1 MKSDYNS
8 KVLQVI
14 KEKKLL
20 DNDNFDYIV
29 KKIKDDK
36 SLNIDGVIKNTHII
50 DPEEYAQIKSDIIG
64 IPYKNLIDEEIDK
77 KVLKLLPVNLSKNY
91 KMVIF
96 KRIGNILNVGLVD
109 PGDFSAIEAAEFL
122 AHKNNC
128 TIKYYLISEDSFNHV
143 LGKAEDIVQEVGE
156 VLDYAKEKLG
166 KSEPIDTEIEEV
178 KMDGGN
184 FDEIIKS
191 APVSR
196 IVSVVLKHAVDGR
209 ASDVHIEPVNKKSV
223 IRFRIDGK
231 LHNSIIL
238 PLYIHNALIA
248 RVKVMASMKIDE
260 TRVPQDGRIRIKVK
274 GERIDF
280 RVSTLPLVDYEKVV
294 MRVLSTPK
302 KVPSLDELGFG
313 GQLKGEIEKNI
324 KKPNG
329 MILVTGPTG
338 SGKSFTLFT
347 FLNKINSESINISTL
362 EDPVE
367 YNIEGVNQSQ
377 VRPEANFTFASG
389 LRSLL
394 RQDPDV
400 LMVGEI
406 RDSETAELAVHAA
419 LTGHLVLS
427 TLHTN
432 DAIGAVPR
440 LIDMKVE
447 PFLLSSTLNM
457 ILAQRLVRKICN
469 NCKEEFDPPANLK
482 ERVKKSID
490 ELSEAAFYGKVKK
503 GDKIKFYHGKGCS
516 RCGGTGYK
524 GRTAITET
532 LIFDRKLKDI
542 VANGTNMKDFQ
553 EELDSRGYANMMQ
566 DGLIK
571 VLNGI
576 TTLEEVLIATKQ
588 T

>member
-1 MKSDYNS
+1 MKSDYDS
-8 KVLQVI
+8 KILEVI

-20 DNDNFDYIV
+20 DNDNFNYIIE
-29 KKIKDDK
+29 KLKDDK
-36 SLNIDGVIKNTHII
+36 SLSIDNVIKNAHVI
-50 DPEEYAQIKSDIIG
+50 DVEEYAKIKSSIVG
-64 IPYKNLIDEEIDK
+64 VPYKNLIDEKIDEE
-77 KVLKLLPVNLSKNY
+77 VLKILPLNLSKNY

-96 KRIGNILNVGLVD
+96 KKIGNVLDVGLVD
-109 PGDFSAIEAAEFL
+109 PGDFSAVEAIEFL
-122 AHKNNC
+122 AHKNKY
-128 TIKYYLISEDSFNHV
+128 TLKYYLISEDSFNHV
-143 LGKAEDIVQEVGE
+143 LGKSEDIVQEVGE

-166 KSEPIDTEIEEV
+166 KSVSDADIEEV
-178 KMDGGN
+178 KMDSGEN

-209 ASDVHIEPVNKKSV
+209 ASDVHVEPVGKHSI

-231 LHNSIIL
+231 LHNSIVL

-248 RVKVMASMKIDE
+248 RVKVMANMKIDE
-260 TRVPQDGRIRIKVK
+260 TRIPQDGRIRVKVK

-280 RVSTLPLVDYEKVV
+280 RVSTLPLLDYEKVV

-302 KVPSLDELGFG
+302 EVPSLDELGFS
-313 GQLKGEIEKNI
+313 GQLKKEIEANI
-324 KKPNG
+324 KKPTG

-347 FLNKINSESINISTL
+347 FLNKINSEFINISTL

-367 YNIEGVNQSQ
+367 YNIDGVNQSQ
-377 VRPEANFTFASG
+377 VRPEADFTFASG

-400 LMVGEI
+400 IMVGEI
-406 RDSETAELAVHAA
+406 RDNETAELAIHAA

-432 DAIGAVPR
+432 DAIGAIPR

-457 ILAQRLVRKICN
+457 ILAQRLVRRICD
-469 NCKEEFDPPANLK
+469 NCKEEFDPPVALK
-482 ERVKKSID
+482 DRVKKTID
-490 ELSEAAFYGKVKK
+490 ELPETAFYGDIKK
-503 GDKIKFYHGKGCS
+503 GDEIKFYHGKGCS

-524 GRTAITET
+524 GRIAITET
-532 LIFDRKLKDI
+532 LVLDRKLKNIIADGI
-542 VANGTNMKDFQ
+542 NMDVLQ
-553 EELDSRGYANMMQ
+553 TELDNRKYINMIQ

-571 VLNGI
+571 VLKGV
-576 TTLEEVLIATKQ
+576 TTLEEVLLATKQ

>member
-1 MKSDYNS
+1 MKSDYNN
-8 KVLQVI
+8 KILGVI
-14 KEKKLL
+14 KEQKLL
-20 DNDNFDYIV
+20 DDNNLDYVV
-29 KKIKDDK
+29 KKITENQDVDIDQIIKDM
-36 SLNIDGVIKNTHII
+36 HIV
-50 DPEEYAQIKSDIIG
+50 DVEEYAKLRSKVIN
-64 IPYKNLIDEEIDK
+64 IPYKNLIDEKIDE
-77 KVLKLLPVNLSKNY
+77 KVLKLLPISLSKNY

-96 KRIGNILNVGLVD
+96 KKTGNILDVGLVD
-109 PGDFSAIEAAEFL
+109 PENFSAVEAAEFL
-122 AHKNNC
+122 AHKNNYN
-128 TIKYYLISEDSFNHV
+128 IKYHLISEDSFNHV
-143 LGKAEDIVQEVGE
+143 LGKSEDIVQEVGE

-166 KSEPIDTEIEEV
+166 KSGLTDTEIEEV
-178 KMDGGN
+178 KMDSEN
-184 FDEIIKS
+184 FDEIIRS

-196 IVSVVLKHAVDGR
+196 IISVVLKHAVDGR
-209 ASDVHIEPVNKKSV
+209 ASDVHIEPVNKQSV

-231 LHNSIIL
+231 LHNSIVL
-238 PLYIHNALIA
+238 PIYIHNALIA
-248 RVKVMASMKIDE
+248 RVKVMANMKIDE
-260 TRVPQDGRIRIKVK
+260 TRIPQDGRIRVKVK

-280 RVSTLPLVDYEKVV
+280 RISTLPLIDYEKVV

-302 KVPSLDELGFG
+302 KVPTLDELGFG
-313 GQLKGEIEKNI
+313 GPLKEEVEKNI

-347 FLNKINSESINISTL
+347 FLNKINSELINISTL

-377 VRPEANFTFASG
+377 VKPEANFTFASG

-400 LMVGEI
+400 IMVGEI
-406 RDSETAELAVHAA
+406 RDNETAELAIHAA

-432 DAIGAVPR
+432 DAIGAIPR

-457 ILAQRLVRKICN
+457 ILAQRLVRKICE
-469 NCKEEFDPPANLK
+469 NCKEEFDPPEALK
-482 ERVKKSID
+482 ERVKTSID
-490 ELSEAAFYGKVKK
+490 ELSEKVFYGNSKK
-503 GDKIKFYHGKGCS
+503 EDPIKFYHGKGCS

-524 GRTAITET
+524 GRTAITEV
-532 LIFDRKLKDI
+532 LIFDQKLKSI
-542 VANGTNMKDFQ
+542 VANGSNMNEFQ
-553 EELDSRGYANMMQ
+553 KELEEREYVNMMQ

-571 VLNGI
+571 VLNGV

-588 T
+588 N

>member
-8 KVLQVI
+8 KILRVV

-20 DNDNFDYIV
+20 DDDNLNYVTEKLKEDASLSID
-29 KKIKDDK
+29 KI
-36 SLNIDGVIKNTHII
+36 IKNIHII
-50 DPEEYAQIKSDIIG
+50 DIEEYAKVKAGVIDV
-64 IPYKNLIDEEIDK
+64 PYRNLVDEKIDNEVI
-77 KVLKLLPVNLSKNY
+77 KLLPLNLSKNY

-96 KRIGNILNVGLVD
+96 NKTGNVLDVGLVD
-109 PGDFSAIEAAEFL
+109 PGNFSAIEAAEFL
-122 AHKNNC
+122 AHKNSY
-128 TIKYYLISEDSFNHV
+128 TIKYYLISEASFNHV
-143 LGKAEDIVQEVGE
+143 LGKLEDIVQEVGE
-156 VLDYAKEKLG
+156 VLDYAKEKFG
-166 KSEPIDTEIEEV
+166 KDSSGDEEIEEV
-178 KMDGGN
+178 KIDSEN
-184 FDEIIKS
+184 FDEIIRS
-191 APVSR
+191 APISR
-196 IVSVVLKHAVDGR
+196 IVSVLLKHAVDGR
-209 ASDVHIEPVNKKSV
+209 ASDVHIEPVNKQSV
-223 IRFRIDGK
+223 IRFRIDGR
-231 LHNSIIL
+231 LHNSIVL
-238 PLYIHNALIA
+238 PIYIHNALIA
-248 RVKVMASMKIDE
+248 RVKVMANMKIDE
-260 TRVPQDGRIRIKVK
+260 TRVPQDGRIRVKIK

-280 RVSTLPLVDYEKVV
+280 RVSTLPLIDYEKVV

-302 KVPSLDELGFG
+302 KIPSLDELGFSG
-313 GQLKGEIEKNI
+313 FLKKEVERNI

-347 FLNKINSESINISTL
+347 FLNKIKSEFINISTL

-377 VRPEANFTFASG
+377 VRPEADFTFASG

-406 RDSETAELAVHAA
+406 RDAETAELAVHAA

-432 DAIGAVPR
+432 DAIGAIPR

-457 ILAQRLVRKICN
+457 VLAQRLVRRICEH
-469 NCKEEFDPPANLK
+469 CKEEFDPPQTMK
-482 ERVKKSID
+482 EKVEKNINDLPEK
-490 ELSEAAFYGKVKK
+490 AFYGKVKK
-503 GDKIKFYHGKGCS
+503 GDEVKFYHGKGCS

-524 GRTAITET
+524 GRTAITEI
-532 LIFDRKLKDI
+532 LVFNRKLKSI
-542 VANGTNMKDFQ
+542 IANGNNMEDFQ
-553 EELDSRGYANMMQ
+553 TELDNQGYINMMQ

-571 VLNGI
+571 VLNGV
-576 TTLEEVLIATKQ
+576 TTLEEVLVAAKQ
-588 T
+588 I